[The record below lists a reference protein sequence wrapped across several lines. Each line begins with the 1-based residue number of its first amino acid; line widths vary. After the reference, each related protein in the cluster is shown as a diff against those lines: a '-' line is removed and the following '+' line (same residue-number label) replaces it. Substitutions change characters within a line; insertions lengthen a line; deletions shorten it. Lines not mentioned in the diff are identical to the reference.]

1 MSNGQRGFTMFL
13 TNVLREFHIQWPSNV
28 TEGTRAFIRA
38 KFRAGYSID
47 ATVRDLRAEL
57 HAQLIANAA
66 QSQAEADSL
75 V

>member
-1 MSNGQRGFTMFL
+1 MSDGQKGLEQFTGA
-13 TNVLREFHIQWPSNV
+13 VLREFQIANPACSNDA
-28 TEGTRAFIRA
+28 TRNFIRA

-57 HAQLIANAA
+57 HAQLIAQAA
-66 QSQAEADSL
+66 GAFESL

>member
-1 MSNGQRGFTMFL
+1 MSNGQRGFEAFA
-13 TNVLREFHIQWPSNV
+13 TNVLREFDITVLANTTDAAV
-28 TEGTRAFIRA
+28 KFIRD

-57 HAQLIANAA
+57 HAQLIASAA
-66 QSQAEADSL
+66 QTQAETDSL